1 MVGYFQLE
9 EWLSQQNNR
18 NIESIKKIRQSIAE
32 QNAREIQGVAESV
45 AQAGRSKS
53 ATFAKGTFGRK
64 DENSDELR
72 SPEFPRIPSASR
84 PEYFTVSHEN
94 PSSTIPKRIIQVW
107 FDKGRKRDHNGRKY
121 PAKFDK
127 YVKSMKT
134 QNPDYE
140 YLFFD
145 KDDAE
150 AFLQETYPQYYRTYL
165 RLPVFIQKIDFF
177 RYVAIY
183 HYGGFY
189 MDLDVK
195 ALKPLDTAITLHS
208 AVFPIDEYI
217 VPDWWKDARFKRF
230 HESGLDF
237 LPGQYA
243 FGAIPRHPFIRQ
255 LVESIHRNIST
266 YERLVKPG
274 PQYVYST
281 TGPDFVADE
290 YIQYPKKE
298 TLFLLDNGNRQVFGD
313 YGKHDYMGTW
323 K

>member
-1 MVGYFQLE
+1 MNSEFFRKILPIRDFTIPFKVFFVSIVLYGFFVDRIQGLGMLVCMVGYFQLE
-9 EWLSQQNNR
+9 GWLSQQNNR
-18 NIESIKKIRQSIAE
+18 NIESINKIRQAIAE
-32 QNAREIQGVAESV
+32 QNALEV
-45 AQAGRSKS
+45 
-53 ATFAKGTFGRK
+53 
-64 DENSDELR
+64 
-72 SPEFPRIPSASR
+72 
-84 PEYFTVSHEN
+84 

-107 FDKGRKRDHNGRKY
+107 FDKGRKRDHNGKKY
-121 PAKFDK
+121 PTKFDK

-134 QNPDYE
+134 QNPEYE

-145 KDDAE
+145 KNDAE

-217 VPDWWKDARFKRF
+217 VPEWRKDTRFKRF

-243 FGAIPRHPFIRQ
+243 FGAIPRHPFVHQ

-266 YERLVKPG
+266 YERLMKPG